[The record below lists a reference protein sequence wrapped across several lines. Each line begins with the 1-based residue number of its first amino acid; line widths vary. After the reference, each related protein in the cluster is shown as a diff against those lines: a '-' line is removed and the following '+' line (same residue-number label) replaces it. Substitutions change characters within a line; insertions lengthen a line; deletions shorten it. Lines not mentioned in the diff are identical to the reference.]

1 MLPVL
6 CVVGRPGSGSAAVV
20 EGLVRKLTGKGVR
33 VAVIAQDDKTAS
45 LDALSPQAARYA
57 SAGSEM
63 VTISAPGTV
72 ATVRRVKEAPSLDEL
87 VWEMRD
93 EYDIVLADGFQHSSY
108 PKLEVHRADE
118 GEGLLCHKNE
128 LLAIVGERPAGLD
141 IPSFAAD
148 DLSGLT
154 ELVRRRFLAAEP
166 GEDAALFID
175 GVRLPLALFVRK
187 IVATTVLGMV
197 RSLKGVEEPKSVVVA
212 VKTRK

>member
-20 EGLVRKLTGKGVR
+20 EGLVRELTGKGVR
-33 VAVIAQDDKTAS
+33 VAVIAQDDRATS
-45 LDALSPQAARYA
+45 LDTLSPKAARYA
-57 SAGSEM
+57 AAGSET
-63 VTISAPGTV
+63 VIISAPGTV
-72 ATVRRVKEAPSLDEL
+72 TTARRAEEEPSLDEL

-93 EYDIVLADGFQHSSY
+93 EYDIVLADGFRHSSFL
-108 PKLEVHRADE
+108 KLEVHRAGE

-128 LLAIVGERPAGLD
+128 LLAVVGDKPAGLD
-141 IPSFAAD
+141 IPTFADD

-154 ELVRRRFLAAEP
+154 ELIRRRFLVAEP

-197 RSLKGVEEPKSVVVA
+197 RSLKGVEEPKSIVVA
-212 VKTRK
+212 VKTRR